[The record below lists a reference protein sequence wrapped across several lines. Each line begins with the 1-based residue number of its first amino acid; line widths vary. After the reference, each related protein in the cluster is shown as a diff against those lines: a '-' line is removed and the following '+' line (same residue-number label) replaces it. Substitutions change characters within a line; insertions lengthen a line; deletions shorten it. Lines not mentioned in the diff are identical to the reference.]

1 MAPVDAS
8 TPFAV
13 NPQHFGRWLP
23 TTGGFTRG
31 ERRYGACMA
40 DKKPSEKRKQIQ
52 TPFAQITV
60 SSKAR
65 AATPAEV
72 ERDKRKASDGTPE
85 QD

>member
-1 MAPVDAS
+1 
-8 TPFAV
+8 
-13 NPQHFGRWLP
+13 
-23 TTGGFTRG
+23 
-31 ERRYGACMA
+31 MA